1 MPSSEP
7 PSIDCVIIGV
17 NAAATLARCLD
28 SVLQSHYPADRL
40 QLYYVD
46 GGSTDDS
53 LTIAGQYSQVRVIAL
68 QPRYPTPGLGR
79 NAGWRQGCAPLVQ
92 FLDSDTILHPDWLAR
107 ASAAMQDGIG
117 AVWGRRQELHPE
129 ATVFNYIADLE
140 WNGPPGE
147 SEAFGGDVLIRREAL
162 ERTGG
167 YDEDL
172 VGGEDPELSQRVRQL
187 GYKIIHLDVPMT
199 RHDIAMTRL
208 SQYWRRAYR
217 TGYGFAAVTHRHR
230 RAAKGFWARE
240 IIRVAIRG
248 GGSLGLMVLG
258 LVGSWWTP
266 WWLLSWLPA
275 AGLLFYPRLRSV
287 PRLAAEKQIS
297 LDKARLYAWH
307 CSLVV
312 IPEFFGAV
320 RYGLGA
326 LTGRPLRNQPRRL
339 QTGRTEGAEK
349 KGQGKREKGSGQPP
363 GA

>member
-1 MPSSEP
+1 MPPAEP

-28 SVLQSHYPADRL
+28 SVLQSHYPGERL

-53 LTIAGQYSQVRVIAL
+53 LTIAGQYPQVQVIAL

-79 NAGWRQGCAPLVQ
+79 NAGWRRGRAPLVQ
-92 FLDSDTILHPDWLAR
+92 FLDSDTILHPDWLVR
-107 ASAAMQDGIG
+107 ASAAMQDGVG
-117 AVWGRRQELHPE
+117 AVCGRRQELYPE

-147 SEAFGGDVLIRREAL
+147 SEAFGGDVLIRREVLAQ
-162 ERTGG
+162 TGG

-187 GYKIIHLDVPMT
+187 GYKIIQLDVPMT
-199 RHDIAMTRL
+199 SHDIAMTRL

-217 TGYGFAAVTHRHR
+217 TGYGFAAVTHRHLR
-230 RAAKGFWARE
+230 SAKGFWARE
-240 IIRVAIRG
+240 VIRVAIRG
-248 GGSLGLMVLG
+248 GGSLGLLLLG

-275 AGLLFYPRLRSV
+275 TGLLCYPRLRSV
-287 PRLAAEKQIS
+287 PRLAAEKRLP

-307 CSLVV
+307 CSVVV
-312 IPEFFGAV
+312 IPEFLGV
-320 RYGLGA
+320 GRYILGV
-326 LTGRPLRNQPRRL
+326 LTGRPLRNRPRQL
-339 QTGRTEGAEK
+339 QTSRTASVRPRKGREEG
-349 KGQGKREKGSGQPP
+349 S
-363 GA
+363 